1 MAVQAA
7 QHPSNAFYSEYP
19 SRMPIGSVLEGL
31 QTMQSRQLQ
40 IDHLPIVGKVA
51 AGLPN
56 ASVFSDHPQ
65 SELTCNVSGSRKRSH
80 DEMLTLSALPQL
92 VRVSNPSL
100 LAASFGLK
108 NGSGGAV
115 TSALLASREQSM
127 RVFDS
132 AAASTSGRPSGVS
145 SQSASAPGSFGREVL
160 ALIRHHNFEM
170 DELIRL
176 QNEKIRLG
184 LEEARKRHC
193 KSLLS
198 ILEQVVVKRLREKET
213 ELEGANRKNAELE
226 EKIQQMSAENQIWF
240 NVAKNNEIL
249 VSNLRTNLEQV
260 LFQNAAT
267 AAAVPSLKEGY
278 GDSDGAPLLA
288 EDVQSFCYDNETHLK
303 AAAQPIPM
311 SLPAND
317 ISRQQMNCK
326 VCGVDEVSVLVLP
339 CRHLCLCQNC
349 ESSVAL
355 CPICNYPKNACL
367 QVFMS

>member
-1 MAVQAA
+1 
-7 QHPSNAFYSEYP
+7 
-19 SRMPIGSVLEGL
+19 MPIGSVLEGL

-56 ASVFSDHPQ
+56 ASAFSDHPQ

-80 DEMLTLSALPQL
+80 DEMLKLAPLPPFA
-92 VRVSNPSL
+92 RISNPSL

-108 NGSGGAV
+108 NGSCGAV
-115 TSALLASREQSM
+115 TSALLASRGQSM

-132 AAASTSGRPSGVS
+132 ASASTSGRSSGVS
-145 SQSASAPGSFGREVL
+145 SQSASAPGSFGQEIL
-160 ALIRHHNFEM
+160 AQIRHHNFEM
-170 DELIRL
+170 DELIRS
-176 QNEKIRLG
+176 QYEKIRLG
-184 LEEARKRHC
+184 LLEARRRHC

-198 ILEQVVVKRLREKET
+198 ILQQVVVKRLREKES

-226 EKIQQMSAENQIWF
+226 EKIQKMTAENQIWF

-288 EDVQSFCYDNETHLK
+288 EDVQSFCYDNETQLK
-303 AAAQPIPM
+303 PAAAQPISM
-311 SLPAND
+311 SLPANET
-317 ISRQQMNCK
+317 SRQHMNCK
-326 VCGVDEVSVLVLP
+326 VCGVVEVSVLVLP

-349 ESSVAL
+349 EPSVAL